1 MPKDDLVVVTGAGG
15 FIGGHLVRVLVQ
27 RGHTRVRAVDVK
39 PLDEWY
45 QTTVGVENQVGDL
58 ALLESCRAA
67 ASGARMIYNLGA
79 DMGGMGFIELI
90 RPSAC
95 CRCSFSTHML
105 VAAQG
110 GRHRAVLLFV
120 VGLRLQR

>member
-1 MPKDDLVVVTGAGG
+1 MSKDDLVVVTGAGG

-39 PLDEWY
+39 PLDDWY

-67 ASGARMIYNLGA
+67 AVARA
-79 DMGGMGFIELI
+79 
-90 RPSAC
+90 
-95 CRCSFSTHML
+95 
-105 VAAQG
+105 
-110 GRHRAVLLFV
+110 
-120 VGLRLQR
+120 